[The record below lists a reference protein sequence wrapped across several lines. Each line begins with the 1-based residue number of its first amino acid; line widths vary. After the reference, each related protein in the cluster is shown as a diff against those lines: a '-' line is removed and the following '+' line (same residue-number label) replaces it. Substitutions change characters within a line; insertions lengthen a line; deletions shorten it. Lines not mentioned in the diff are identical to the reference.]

1 MLDQLAQAITANITA
16 LGYFGVVL
24 LMGLESA
31 NIPIPSEIVLPF
43 AGFLAAQGKMNF
55 HAAALAGGLG
65 CLWGSLF
72 SYWLGRRFGRPF
84 LEKHGRWV
92 FIGPTQLSQG
102 DRLFARF
109 GKAVSFF
116 SRLLPVVRTFISFI
130 AGIWKIP
137 LVSFAVLTFT
147 GSWVWSYL
155 LVYVGYVLGD
165 HWETLRPLWHK
176 FDAFIISAGV
186 IVVIGYA
193 WHHWRNAAP
202 RHKPRPEPAAAP
214 AADARDAP

>member
-1 MLDQLAQAITANITA
+1 MFDALSNWITSNIQA
-16 LGYFGVVL
+16 FGVFAVVF

-55 HAAALAGGLG
+55 HLAALAGGIG
-65 CLWGSLF
+65 CLWGSLL
-72 SYWLGRRFGRPF
+72 SYWLGRHFGRPF
-84 LEKHGRWV
+84 LEKHGRWF
-92 FIGPTQLSQG
+92 FIGPKQLQQG
-102 DRLFARF
+102 DRLFFRY
-109 GKAVSFF
+109 GNAVSFF

-137 LVSFAVLTFT
+137 VWSFAVLTFI

-176 FDAFIISAGV
+176 FDAVIISGGAVLV
-186 IVVIGYA
+186 IAYA
-193 WHHWRNAAP
+193 WHHWRGTAAQTP
-202 RHKPRPEPAAAP
+202 QTGPVPPDTAAEPEKK
-214 AADARDAP
+214 